1 MIFLIISK
9 LFTSFLALV
18 FLVSPFNS
26 RICGLD
32 VQTNQDTA
40 SYQILTDNDIKDIK
54 KSRDKFV
61 KFLESRLKEP
71 NDVQILMQILENTK
85 EPNEKVDNQKS
96 RANKGCPWVRFIL
109 AGAAMGCAVS
119 SICFLYCKHI
129 NSEDEF
135 SSTLSSIND

>member
-26 RICGLD
+26 RLCGLD
-32 VQTNQDTA
+32 AQTNQDTA
-40 SYQILTDNDIKDIK
+40 LCQILTDDDIKDIK

-85 EPNEKVDNQKS
+85 EPNEKEDNQKS
-96 RANKGCPWVRFIL
+96 WTNKGFPWVHFIL
-109 AGAAMGCAVS
+109 AVAAMGCAVS
-119 SICFLYCKHI
+119 AICVSYYKQI
-129 NSEDEF
+129 NQS
-135 SSTLSSIND
+135 

>member
-1 MIFLIISK
+1 MIFLVISK
-9 LFTSFLALV
+9 LFASFLALV

-26 RICGLD
+26 RLCGLD

-40 SYQILTDNDIKDIK
+40 SYQILTDDDIKDIK

-85 EPNEKVDNQKS
+85 EPNEKGDNQKS
-96 RANKGCPWVRFIL
+96 WTNKGFTWVHFIL
-109 AGAAMGCAVS
+109 AVAAMGCAVS
-119 SICFLYCKHI
+119 AICVSYYKQI
-129 NSEDEF
+129 NQS
-135 SSTLSSIND
+135 

>member
-26 RICGLD
+26 RIRGLD

-40 SYQILTDNDIKDIK
+40 SYQILTDDDIKDIK

-85 EPNEKVDNQKS
+85 EPNEKENNQATTTNGVWS
-96 RANKGCPWVRFIL
+96 WMRWVLVGIL
-109 AGAAMGCAVS
+109 GVGVVAASAYAIGQHC
-119 SICFLYCKHI
+119 L
-129 NSEDEF
+129 
-135 SSTLSSIND
+135 NDDDD

>member
-1 MIFLIISK
+1 MIISK
-9 LFTSFLALV
+9 LFTLFLALA

-40 SYQILTDNDIKDIK
+40 SYQMLTDDDIKDIK

-85 EPNEKVDNQKS
+85 EPNEKENNQATTTNGVWS
-96 RANKGCPWVRFIL
+96 WMRWVLVGIF
-109 AGAAMGCAVS
+109 GVGVVAASAYAIGQHC
-119 SICFLYCKHI
+119 L
-129 NSEDEF
+129 
-135 SSTLSSIND
+135 NDDDD

>member
-1 MIFLIISK
+1 MVISK

-26 RICGLD
+26 RLCGLD

-40 SYQILTDNDIKDIK
+40 SYQILTDDDIKDIK

-85 EPNEKVDNQKS
+85 EPNEKENNQATTTNGVWS
-96 RANKGCPWVRFIL
+96 WMRWVLVGIF
-109 AGAAMGCAVS
+109 GVGVVAASAYAIGQHC
-119 SICFLYCKHI
+119 L
-129 NSEDEF
+129 
-135 SSTLSSIND
+135 NDDDD

>member
-1 MIFLIISK
+1 MIFLVISK
-9 LFTSFLALV
+9 LFTSFVALV

-26 RICGLD
+26 RLCGLD

-40 SYQILTDNDIKDIK
+40 SYQILTDDDIKDIK

-85 EPNEKVDNQKS
+85 EPNEKENNQATTTNGVWS
-96 RANKGCPWVRFIL
+96 WMRWVL

-129 NSEDEF
+129 ND
-135 SSTLSSIND
+135 

>member
-18 FLVSPFNS
+18 FLVSPFNP
-26 RICGLD
+26 RLCGLD

-85 EPNEKVDNQKS
+85 DPNEKENNQATTTNGVWSWMRWVLVGILGLGVIAASAYTINQHCLNDDDN
-96 RANKGCPWVRFIL
+96 
-109 AGAAMGCAVS
+109 
-119 SICFLYCKHI
+119 
-129 NSEDEF
+129 
-135 SSTLSSIND
+135 